1 MSGKKKICDVCGLVE
16 IAVLTRHHYSRQERH
31 ILKIS
36 KSKGR
41 WTWRCA
47 NCHMAFNKLGCM
59 RYYAVGGYWDTHFMI
74 NFSKSSL
81 VVEKPKKRIIKRKK
95 IIKPR
100 LVARYTLS
108 KKRLEVFNDSG
119 VLKHNV

>member
-1 MSGKKKICDVCGLVE
+1 MSEKKKICDVCGLVE

-31 ILKIS
+31 ILKIR
-36 KSKGR
+36 SKGN

-59 RYYAVGGYWDTHFMI
+59 LYYGVGGYWDTHFMI
-74 NFSKSSL
+74 NFSESSL
-81 VVEKPKKRIIKRKK
+81 MVEKPKKITIRRKK
-95 IIKPR
+95 VIKPI

-108 KKRLEVFNDSG
+108 KRRLEVFNRG
-119 VLKHNV
+119 GK

>member
-1 MSGKKKICDVCGLVE
+1 MSEKKKICDVCGLVGR
-16 IAVLTRHHYSRQERH
+16 IILTRHHYTKQERH

-47 NCHMAFNKLGCM
+47 NCHIAFNRLGCM
-59 RYYAVGGYWDTHFMI
+59 LYYEAGGYWDTHFMI
-74 NFSKSSL
+74 NFSESSSMI
-81 VVEKPKKRIIKRKK
+81 EKPKRMIIKRIK

-108 KKRLEVFNDSG
+108 KKRLEVFSGG
-119 VLKHNV
+119 VLKNNV